1 MGGTNPYSLFLI
13 LILLIL
19 GMDPDC
25 EKKLGTAKDLVEK
38 VSTTL
43 SNMKN
48 GAKSLQTD
56 VEDMHFMLLN
66 MRQPGGS

>member
-1 MGGTNPYSLFLI
+1 MGGANPYSLFLI

-25 EKKLGTAKDLVEK
+25 DRKLGTAKDFVEK

-43 SNMKN
+43 NNLKT
-48 GAKSLQTD
+48 GAKSLHTD
-56 VEDMHFMLLN
+56 MESIHFLLMN
-66 MRQPGGS
+66 MQKPDAG